1 MPASLED
8 LPEELKL
15 AIISFFD
22 LEPTSNGISASKGTL
37 HGSLGYEQS
46 PLKQLSRVSRRWNS
60 IIKPTLLSR
69 LLIRISPPDKQQ
81 DNRTPSTKF
90 RAALRDAPDDIE
102 KFIALHDVPRNLQSL
117 TLHIHDSFAQLGEAL
132 RNAAQHSTDIISMN
146 KFWRRLFN
154 HVDPMRLSIVA
165 PVSILGWLSTV
176 EVVTSDAWAFP
187 QMEIQALELYQDR
200 ERCSEP
206 SASLNPMWADA
217 WDTEVLFR
225 VRPWTDLRLIEGS
238 MLQAYG
244 GYEYFNKQ
252 PPTIL
257 RAVSTP
263 RSPSLTSFTHNVIF
277 PFNTHVDYPHLMSF
291 SYYKH
296 IHLQYAPGP
305 DDKTLDEPKAVPNQ
319 IDLRDCWREI
329 EQIYKRAVYP
339 PSPLFRVPSCV
350 ESFSSGD
357 CHIAS
362 IKSLLDEAFALH
374 VHDGW
379 KADGP
384 GRWVRTDKRNLTE
397 NRHA

>member
-1 MPASLED
+1 
-8 LPEELKL
+8 
-15 AIISFFD
+15 
-22 LEPTSNGISASKGTL
+22 
-37 HGSLGYEQS
+37 
-46 PLKQLSRVSRRWNS
+46 
-60 IIKPTLLSR
+60 
-69 LLIRISPPDKQQ
+69 
-81 DNRTPSTKF
+81 
-90 RAALRDAPDDIE
+90 
-102 KFIALHDVPRNLQSL
+102 L
-117 TLHIHDSFAQLGEAL
+117 TLYIHESFAQLGESL

-146 KFWRRLFN
+146 KFWRHLFSHIDPIRLT
-154 HVDPMRLSIVA
+154 IVA

-187 QMEIQALELYQDR
+187 QMEIQSLELYQDR
-200 ERCSEP
+200 GRFFESSSSP
-206 SASLNPMWADA
+206 SPMWADA

-225 VRPWTDLRLIEGS
+225 VRPWIHLRLIEGS
-238 MLQAYG
+238 MLEAYG
-244 GYEYFNKQ
+244 GYEYFSKQ
-252 PPTIL
+252 PPTVL

-305 DDKTLDEPKAVPNQ
+305 DDKTLDDPKAVPNR

-339 PSPLFRVPSCV
+339 PSPLFRAPSCV

-362 IKSLLDEAFALH
+362 VKSLLDEAFALH

-379 KADGP
+379 KSDGP
-384 GRWVRTDKRNLTE
+384 GRWSKTDKRNLIE
-397 NRHA
+397 HC